1 MKVKIQ
7 DATGVSQLAY
17 KLLALVLIIFI
28 LYTLRAI
35 FVPLVFAGLLACI
48 LLPLCEFLEKI
59 KIPKTLAII
68 LSIVFAMAILVG
80 VLYVMAIQISSL
92 DELLPILN
100 SKFDLWLNQIQ
111 VYFKSNFNLDQSKI
125 IKEGQKSMSD
135 ILKNGSSIV
144 SNILG
149 TLGNFLVNLSLM
161 PLYIFLFLLYR
172 DFLKEFIYRL
182 FNTTL
187 KHKLDVTIDKMTDIM
202 GHYISGLLKV
212 ILIVG
217 ILNTAALLLLGID
230 HAVFF
235 GFFASFLV
243 LIPYIGIALGA
254 ILPILVALLTKD
266 SYWYAIGVAGAFY
279 GIQFLEGNF
288 ITPYIV
294 GNKISINPLI
304 AIISLLLFGTL
315 WDLSGLVLALPL
327 TAMLKVV
334 FDSSEGTQAWGFLL
348 GDVERE

>member
-1 MKVKIQ
+1 MRTKIQ
-7 DATGVSQLAY
+7 DSSFASQLAF
-17 KLLALVLIIFI
+17 KLVSLILIVFI

-35 FVPLVFAGLLACI
+35 ILPLILAGLLACI
-48 LLPLCEFLEKI
+48 LLPVCTFLERI
-59 KIPKTLAII
+59 KMPKTLAII
-68 LSIVFAMAILVG
+68 LSIVLGMAIMVL
-80 VLYVMAIQISSL
+80 VLYLMAIQISNL

-100 SKFDLWLNQIQ
+100 TKLVLWLEQIQ
-111 VYFKSNFNLDQSKI
+111 VYFKSNFNIDQSKV

-144 SNILG
+144 SNVLG
-149 TLGNFLVNLSLM
+149 SMGNFLINLSLM

-172 DFLKEFIYRL
+172 DFLKKFIYKL

-187 KHKLDVTIDKMTDIM
+187 KQKLDSTIDKMVDVM
-202 GHYISGLLKV
+202 GHYVSGLLKV

-266 SYWYAIGVAGAFY
+266 SYWYAAGVAGAFY

-294 GNKISINPLI
+294 GNKISINPLV
-304 AIISLLLFGTL
+304 AIVSLLLFGML
-315 WDLSGLVLALPL
+315 WGIAGLVLALPL

-334 FDSSEGTQAWGFLL
+334 FDSSESTRAWGFLL
-348 GDVERE
+348 GDADER